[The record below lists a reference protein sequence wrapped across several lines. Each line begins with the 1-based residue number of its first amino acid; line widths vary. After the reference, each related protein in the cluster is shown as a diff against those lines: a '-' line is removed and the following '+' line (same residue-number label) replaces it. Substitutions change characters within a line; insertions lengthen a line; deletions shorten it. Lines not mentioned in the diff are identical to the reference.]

1 MNRRFHTPIDVI
13 SPVMVGAITVLVAAM
28 AVFLSYNAGSSLPF
42 VPFYEVRVQVPD
54 AQELVANN
62 EVLIG
67 GRRVG
72 SIGAVESKLD
82 EDGDPYAEMALRL
95 EITLDG
101 QIRDDATARVR
112 SRSLLGAKYLE
123 LTLGGDGDPLAQGDT
138 LPLSRARENVE
149 VDEVLDEFDEPTR
162 KNFARVI
169 DGLGTGFAA
178 RGGDFNDSL
187 AAFADLATDARPVLA
202 AIAAPGTR
210 FERQI
215 AALVATAAEL
225 GSDPSAV
232 AAILDRG
239 ATTFEALEAAGPAL
253 EETIE
258 QTPETLAVGT
268 EALAE
273 LRPVLARARVI
284 AGRLVPSAKLLPATA
299 KRLTA
304 AARAGTPALRRSF
317 VLGPLL
323 EDTFAE
329 LEGLAAV
336 EPSVRVFDDL
346 ADLLPEVQPVAEFL
360 APYQTVCN
368 YVAIAARNV
377 ASTVSEGNQ
386 SGNWLRFNAI
396 LGVEEMLPAD
406 LPAPDLHFNP
416 YPNGAAPGQPFE
428 CEGGNEPYLHG
439 RRLGN
444 VPGDQGTATEAT
456 SPEETARLSET
467 GEPVE

>member
-1 MNRRFHTPIDVI
+1 MRHVRTPIDVI
-13 SPVMVGAITVLVAAM
+13 SPVMVGAITVLVTAM

-42 VPFYEVRVQVPD
+42 VPFYEIKVQVPD

-72 SIGAVESKLD
+72 SIGAVDAKLD
-82 EDGDPYAEMALRL
+82 EEGDPYAEMSLRL

-101 QIRDDATARVR
+101 QIRDDALVRVR

-123 LTLGGDGDPLAQGDT
+123 LTLGEDGEPLAQGET

-149 VDEVLDEFDEPTR
+149 VDEVVDEFDPPTR
-162 KNFARVI
+162 KNLARVT

-178 RGGDFNDSL
+178 RGGDFNDTL
-187 AAFADLATDARPVLA
+187 AAFADLAADARPVLA
-202 AIAAPGTR
+202 AIAAPNTQ

-215 AALVATAAEL
+215 AALAATASEL

-239 ATTFEALEAAGPAL
+239 ATTFAALEAAGPAL

-273 LRPVLARARVI
+273 LRPVLARTRKIV
-284 AGRLVPSAKLLPATA
+284 GRLVPSAKLLPATA

-323 EDTFAE
+323 EDTFTE
-329 LEGLAAV
+329 LEGLATA
-336 EPSVRVFDDL
+336 EPSVRVFGDL
-346 ADLLPEVQPVAEFL
+346 ADLLPEVQPVAEYL
-360 APYQTVCN
+360 VPYQTVCN
-368 YVAIAARNV
+368 YVAIAARNM
-377 ASTVSEGNQ
+377 ASTVSEGNA
-386 SGNWLRFNAI
+386 SGNWLRFNLL
-396 LGVEEMLPAD
+396 LGTDALEEILPAD
-406 LPAPDLHFNP
+406 HAAPHLHFNP

-428 CEGGNEPYLHG
+428 CEGGNEPYLSG
-439 RRLGN
+439 RRLGT

-456 SPEETARLSET
+456 SPAETAARSE
-467 GEPVE
+467 